1 MQRKTRPSTVWEYFL
16 YFTFFLA
23 HCFSAMAKGDAFAIL
38 VKVAL
43 ENFSSQNEGA
53 LVSERKV
60 KEEQM

>member
-1 MQRKTRPSTVWEYFL
+1 
-16 YFTFFLA
+16 
-23 HCFSAMAKGDAFAIL
+23 MAKGDAFAFL
-38 VKVAL
+38 VKVDL